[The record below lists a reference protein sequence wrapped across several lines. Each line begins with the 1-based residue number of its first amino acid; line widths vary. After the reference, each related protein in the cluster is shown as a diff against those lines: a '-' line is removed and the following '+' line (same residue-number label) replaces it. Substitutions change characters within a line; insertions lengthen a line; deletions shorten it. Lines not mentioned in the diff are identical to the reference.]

1 MSCSSKRQRI
11 CQSPSK
17 KASCSRFFIPFV
29 TYSISNVSTE
39 RNPGQ
44 TYTSLQTQ
52 TARPLRV
59 NADAAYPQ
67 NPYPCLLQGHRGSLR
82 PHNKSSPALRR
93 KRRAVCFGS
102 DQCLLQK
109 LLPPGRNFFR
119 QFIEID
125 PTFSLLLHRLCEGLL
140 LVQQLLQLHIIASS
154 GGNFHFK
161 RFLSCGQSF
170 NLCVDSLKFPLFLIG
185 KARTC
190 VGSRCP
196 RRSFRLFLFF
206 GHRRIR
212 AALLLILGKPADI
225 FAGFSALAHLNYAF
239 SEFIQEIAVM

>member
-1 MSCSSKRQRI
+1 MESFRPLCDCVFRIVMSLPRSCSSKRQRI

-59 NADAAYPQ
+59 NADAACPQ

-82 PHNKSSPALRR
+82 PHNKCSPALLR

-125 PTFSLLLHRLCEGLL
+125 PTFGLLPQRLCEGLL

-161 RFLSCGQSF
+161 RFLSCG
-170 NLCVDSLKFPLFLIG
+170 
-185 KARTC
+185 
-190 VGSRCP
+190 
-196 RRSFRLFLFF
+196 
-206 GHRRIR
+206 
-212 AALLLILGKPADI
+212 
-225 FAGFSALAHLNYAF
+225 
-239 SEFIQEIAVM
+239 